1 MRRAGMTLLELVLT
15 ISIIVLLA
23 LLLVP
28 KLMNAAPRLAAESEG
43 IQARTDL
50 NYAQQLAIAHNAPC
64 QVVFDQSGG
73 CVLIRE
79 RVAGSFTTVSER
91 RLDHGVT
98 IASSTFAA
106 HTVTFDELGEPD
118 ADGTVTLRG
127 TNGSVVTVAVAPGT
141 GRVTVS
147 SGGREL

>member
-1 MRRAGMTLLELVLT
+1 MRQAGMTLLELVLT

-23 LLLVP
+23 LLFVP
-28 KLMNAAPRLAAESEG
+28 KLMNAAPRLAAEAEG

-64 QVVFDQSGG
+64 QVVLDQSGG

-91 RLDHGVT
+91 PLEHGVT
-98 IASSTFAA
+98 IASTTFAA
-106 HTVTFDELGEPD
+106 NTVTFNELGEPD
-118 ADGTVTLRG
+118 GDGTVTLRG
-127 TNGSVVTVAVAPGT
+127 ADGSVVTVTVAPGT
-141 GRVTVS
+141 GSVTVR
-147 SGGREL
+147 SGGRAL